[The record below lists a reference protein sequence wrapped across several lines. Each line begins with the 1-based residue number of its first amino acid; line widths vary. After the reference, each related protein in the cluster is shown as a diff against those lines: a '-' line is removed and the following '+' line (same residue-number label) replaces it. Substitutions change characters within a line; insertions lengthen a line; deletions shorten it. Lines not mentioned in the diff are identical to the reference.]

1 MKRTRLSRRIAV
13 LTVLSALAVTM
24 AIPASAELFGTD
36 PEPAGPSVATFA
48 KNGTV
53 TDVITFSPADFT
65 VESGDL
71 ALDTIVLT
79 ALPDPAAGVLTM
91 GNTDLAVGD
100 TIAMDAVAGMR
111 FYPLSTPTVAS
122 TGFRFTPVFS
132 DGSAGDDVTV
142 GLYLLTAA
150 NGAPIAEN
158 VTFVTYK
165 NVPYTGVLN
174 ATDPEGDLLT
184 FRLVDKPRRGSVAMP
199 EEGSNEFLYTP
210 YENKTGKDSFTYV
223 AVDAVGNTSAPATV
237 SIKID
242 KASTKVT
249 YADMY
254 GVPAYKA
261 ALRLAEH
268 GVLIGECMGGEY
280 FFQPDAPVSRDQ
292 FVALAMNTIGL
303 EQLEGVARTGFADD
317 ESIPTWAKGYVSS
330 ALKSGVVQGTVT
342 ETGVTFNPES
352 TITKAEATVLLDR
365 MLQVSDAAATTM
377 FSDVDVTPAWAYQ
390 AAVNLESVDVIR
402 TDSNGALSLNDGM
415 TRADAAEMLSG
426 ALDVLEARQTG
437 GWFHW

>member
-1 MKRTRLSRRIAV
+1 MKQTRLTRRIAV
-13 LTVLSALAVTM
+13 LSVAAALAATM
-24 AIPASAELFGTD
+24 AIPASASLFGAQAD
-36 PEPAGPSVATFA
+36 PAAPAVATFA

-53 TDVITFSPADFT
+53 KDVITFSPADFT

-91 GNTDLAVGD
+91 GETDLAVGD
-100 TIAMDAVAGMR
+100 SIAMDAVHGMR
-111 FYPLSTPTVAS
+111 FYPLATPTVADTS
-122 TGFRFTPVFS
+122 FSFTPVFS
-132 DGSAGDDVTV
+132 DGSAGEDVTV
-142 GLYLLTAA
+142 GLYLLTAE

-158 VTFVTYK
+158 VAFVTYK

-237 SIKID
+237 SIKIE
-242 KASTKVT
+242 KAGTKVT

-261 ALRLAEH
+261 AMHLAEK
-268 GVLIGECMGGEY
+268 GVLIGECMGGQY
-280 FFQPDAPVSRDQ
+280 FFQPDQPVSRDQ

-303 EQLEGVARTGFADD
+303 DELEGVTRTGFADD
-317 ESIPTWAKGYVSS
+317 DSIPTWAKGYVSS

-342 ETGVTFNPES
+342 ETGVTFNPDA
-352 TITKAEATVLLDR
+352 TITKAEATVLLNR
-365 MLQVSDAAATTM
+365 MLQVTDAAQTTM

-402 TDSNGALSLNDGM
+402 TDATGALSLNEGM
-415 TRADAAEMLSG
+415 TRADAAEMLDR